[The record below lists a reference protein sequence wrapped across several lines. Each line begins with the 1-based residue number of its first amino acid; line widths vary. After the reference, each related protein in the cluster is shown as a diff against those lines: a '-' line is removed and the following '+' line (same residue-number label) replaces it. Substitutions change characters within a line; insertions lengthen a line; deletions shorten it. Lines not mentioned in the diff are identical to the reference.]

1 MGILLEGK
9 SARIVFSCAM
19 MLGTLGVLSGC
30 AFTPAELALKPPTS
44 MSNSDVGHGT
54 PVSFKFVDER
64 DDVTVGH
71 RGVSTMGA
79 KISAQD
85 LPGMMEAD
93 LRKDIANKQFA
104 IAQDGQ
110 HADAEVIF
118 RLRSF
123 KFDIESGFFTGGRN
137 ANAALAV
144 DARRGDKTY
153 NNVYRYNSEQRILF
167 VPGESEINQQ
177 MNAALD
183 QILTKA
189 YDDGELSRF
198 LSGH

>member
-1 MGILLEGK
+1 MEIKTTQGICSRLALAGMLSLL
-9 SARIVFSCAM
+9 A
-19 MLGTLGVLSGC
+19 GC

-44 MSNSDVGHGT
+44 TSSSDVGRGT
-54 PVSFKFVDER
+54 PVAFKFTDER
-64 DDVTVGH
+64 DDVTIGH

-79 KISAQD
+79 KISSQD
-85 LPGMMEAD
+85 LPGMIEGD
-93 LRKDIANKQFA
+93 LRKDVANKQFT
-104 IAQDGQ
+104 IVPEGQ

-144 DARRGDKTY
+144 DARRGDKSY

-177 MNAALD
+177 MNAALNE
-183 QILTKA
+183 ILTKA
-189 YDDGELSRF
+189 YDDAELSRF
-198 LSGH
+198 LAGK